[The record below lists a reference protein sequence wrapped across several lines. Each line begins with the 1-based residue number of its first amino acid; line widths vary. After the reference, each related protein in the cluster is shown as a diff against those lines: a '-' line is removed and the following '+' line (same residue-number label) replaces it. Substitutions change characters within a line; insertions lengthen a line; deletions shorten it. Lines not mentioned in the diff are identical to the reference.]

1 MEKVTLELTPPAEVA
16 HIAQLMQ
23 VGANKAIDDIVKTTE
38 AILPKLQ
45 AAMPKPEQDEPPSP
59 SESQE

>member
-1 MEKVTLELTPPAEVA
+1 METVTLELTPAEVA

-23 VGANKAIDDIVKTTE
+23 VGANKAIEDIVKTTE

-45 AAMPKPEQDEPPSP
+45 AALPQPQADDEQEAPTPTP
-59 SESQE
+59 